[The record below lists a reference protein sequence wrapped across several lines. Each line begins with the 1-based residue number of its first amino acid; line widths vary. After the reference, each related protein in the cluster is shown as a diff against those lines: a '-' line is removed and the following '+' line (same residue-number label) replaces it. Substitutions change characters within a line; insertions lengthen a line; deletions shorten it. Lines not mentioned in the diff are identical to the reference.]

1 MNNQKKHRRFLFTLP
16 LGLID
21 SRGLVHRHG
30 VMHLMLDSKKRPIE
44 PQDTLESSVD
54 RRLEILSRVITR
66 LGKLSSV
73 SSDHLRRLVL
83 QDEIYLWDAYKRA
96 CRTAQNHFSRTPS
109 NFESRFLKGLLGD
122 SVVL

>member
-1 MNNQKKHRRFLFTLP
+1 MSSKTWRQFLFTLP

-30 VMHLMLDSKKRPIE
+30 VMHLALDSKKSPIE
-44 PQDTLESSVD
+44 LQDVLASSTD
-54 RRLEILSRVITR
+54 NRLSILSQTITR

-73 SSDHLRRLVL
+73 TTSHLQRLVL

-96 CRTAQNHFSRTPS
+96 CQVAQNHFPRTPRT
-109 NFESRFLKGLLGD
+109 FENRFLKGLLGD
-122 SVVL
+122 SVIL